1 MGNYQRPLQ
10 LISLSLL
17 YIFIIACNES
27 GTMRQSDT
35 ELAVQDSLPVLF
47 RQVLDAHGGLER
59 WREMRQLEFDLY
71 SDTTFVDHQVID
83 LYNRKVLISNDLY
96 TIGYNGDE
104 VWYTGK
110 ENAFPG
116 GSARFYHN
124 LQFYFF
130 ALPFV
135 FADPGVIHEVLE
147 PRTFQ
152 GKEYEVMRFTYEN
165 EVGDSPEDEYI
176 IYINPDIKQM
186 ELLLYT
192 VTYFTGEDD
201 DGYGARLYSQW
212 QQVNGL
218 LVPLTS
224 ERFNWE
230 KDALGEFRYASGY
243 RNVILEEKAPDQTMF
258 HAPTNASISD

>member
-1 MGNYQRPLQ
+1 MGNHQRPLQ
-10 LISLSLL
+10 LICLSLL
-17 YIFIIACNES
+17 FFFTYACADSSTKRES
-27 GTMRQSDT
+27 NA
-35 ELAVQDSLPVLF
+35 ELITQDSLPELLNE
-47 RQVLDAHGGLER
+47 VLDAHGGLER
-59 WREMRQLEFDLY
+59 WREMQLLEFDLY
-71 SDTTFVDHQVID
+71 SDTTFVDHQLVD
-83 LYNRKVLISNDLY
+83 LENRKVLISNDLY

-104 VWYTGK
+104 VWFTGK
-110 ENAFPG
+110 ESEFPG

-135 FADPGVIHEVLE
+135 FADPGVVHEVLE

-152 GKEYEVMRFTYEN
+152 GKAYEVMRFTYES

-176 IYINPDIKQM
+176 IYINPDNKRM

-192 VTYFTGEDD
+192 VTYFTGEDA

-218 LVPLTS
+218 RVPLTS
-224 ERFNWE
+224 ERYNWE
-230 KDALGEFRYASGY
+230 NDSLGEFRYASGY
-243 RNVILEEKAPDQTMF
+243 KNVILEEREPDQAKF
-258 HAPTNASISD
+258 LAPTKASISD